1 MTTEKNKM
9 SDEAQI
15 RRMIDGFVKAFR
27 AKDINGVVAIYAPE
41 IVSFD
46 LAPPLQYVGAEAYRK
61 IFQDSFDSFQGQIDF
76 EVRDLNITT
85 GGDVAYSYSFNRMG
99 GTTKNGRK
107 LDLWLRWTACFQK
120 IDGKWLI
127 MHEQV
132 SVPTDLESGKAVL
145 DLKP

>member
-1 MTTEKNKM
+1 
-9 SDEAQI
+9 
-15 RRMIDGFVKAFR
+15 MIDGFVKAFR

-46 LAPPLQYVGAEAYRK
+46 LAPPLQYVGAAAYRK
-61 IFQDSFDSFQGQIDF
+61 VFQEAMDSFQGQIDF

-99 GTTKNGRK
+99 GTMKDGRK

-120 IDGKWLI
+120 INGKWLI

-132 SVPTDLESGKAVL
+132 SVPVDLESGNAVL

>member
-1 MTTEKNKM
+1 
-9 SDEAQI
+9 
-15 RRMIDGFVKAFR
+15 MIDGFVKAFR

-46 LAPPLQYVGAEAYRK
+46 LAPPLQYVGAAAYRK
-61 IFQDSFDSFQGQIDF
+61 VFQEAMDSFQGQIDF

-85 GGDVAYSYSFNRMG
+85 GSDVAYSYSFNRMG
-99 GTTKNGRK
+99 GTMKNGRK

-120 IDGKWLI
+120 INGKWLI

-132 SVPTDLESGKAVL
+132 SVPVDLESGNAVL

>member
-1 MTTEKNKM
+1 MTTEKNRA

-15 RRMIDGFVKAFR
+15 RQMIDGFVEAFR

-46 LAPPLQYVGAEAYRK
+46 LAPPLQYVGAAAYRK
-61 IFQDSFDSFQGQIDF
+61 VFQEAMDSFQGQFDF

-85 GGDVAYSYSFNRMG
+85 GSDVAYSYSFNRMG
-99 GTTKNGRK
+99 GTMKNGRK

-120 IDGKWLI
+120 INGKWLI

-132 SVPTDLESGKAVL
+132 SVPVDLESGNAVL

>member
-1 MTTEKNKM
+1 MTTENN
-9 SDEAQI
+9 SANDEAQI
-15 RRMIDGFVKAFR
+15 RQMIDGFVKAFR

-46 LAPPLQYVGAEAYRK
+46 LAPPLQYVGAAAYRK
-61 IFQDSFDSFQGQIDF
+61 VFQEAMDSFQGQIDF

-85 GGDVAYSYSFNRMG
+85 GSDVAYSYSFNRMG
-99 GTTKNGRK
+99 GTMKNGRK

-120 IDGKWLI
+120 INGKWLI

-132 SVPTDLESGKAVL
+132 SVPVDLESGNAVL